1 MMNKIQPTCLTFC
14 LALFIISGLSTQAH
28 AGQVQD
34 NANACRAA
42 INATMGLE
50 TGVSSELYYKL
61 KKIRGNQIQM
71 LIYRA
76 RTNEGI
82 SKIICSV
89 KRAKVLE
96 LTDGDRKPIK

>member
-14 LALFIISGLSTQAH
+14 LAIVLIAGLSTQAH

-42 INATMGLE
+42 INAKMGLK

-61 KKIRGNQIQM
+61 KKIRGNQIQR
-71 LIYRA
+71 LTYRA
-76 RTNEGI
+76 RTNAGK

-96 LTDGDRKPIK
+96 LTDGDRK